1 MKLGMIGLG
10 RMGLNMAKRLVRGGI
25 EVVAFNRTVQKALDF
40 AAEEGQNATAA
51 QDMAE
56 LVAALPAP
64 RVVWLMLPA
73 GQATDEHIDELLPL
87 LTPGDLIVDG
97 GNTNFHDDLRRHEA
111 VSAKGI
117 GYCDAG
123 VSGGIWGLA
132 EGYCIM
138 VGGAPEHVAA
148 LTPALD
154 VLTGPGG
161 HLHTGPVG
169 SGHYVKMVHNGIEYG
184 LMQAYAEGFEL
195 LESSRFGQDLDLK
208 AVCDLWNN
216 GSVVRSWLLKLVGQA
231 LAEDPKLEELAGYVE
246 DSGEGRWTVTEA
258 MENAVSAPVITLALF
273 ERFRSRKPN
282 SYQDRLLAAL
292 RNQFGGH
299 AVKRKAEH
307 GTC

>member
-10 RMGLNMAKRLVRGGI
+10 RMGLNMAKRLIRGGI

-51 QDMAE
+51 QSLSE

-64 RVVWLMLPA
+64 RVIWLMLPA
-73 GQATDEHIDELLPL
+73 GQATDAHIDEILPL
-87 LTPGDLIVDG
+87 LAPGDLIVDG

-195 LESSRFGQDLDLK
+195 LTASRFGPELDLT
-208 AVCDLWNN
+208 AICDLWNH
-216 GSVVRSWLLKLVGQA
+216 GSVVRSWLLE
-231 LAEDPKLEELAGYVE
+231 LARDAFAADPKLENLEGYVD
-246 DSGEGRWTVTEA
+246 DSGEGRWTVAEA
-258 MENAVSAPVITLALF
+258 VECAVSAPVITLSLF
-273 ERFRSRKPN
+273 ERFASRKKN
-282 SYQDRLLAAL
+282 AFQDRVLAAL

-299 AVKRKAEH
+299 AVKRKAPH
-307 GTC
+307 DA